1 MIKKITLVLLFVSFI
16 AQSQIQIG
24 APWSQ
29 ELQKKGGKTS
39 ELTLK
44 EISKSAEAYFA
55 TIDRNKKGSGLKP
68 FERWKY
74 HWGFYTDASGKI
86 KPSSD
91 LWDAWEVKQAR
102 KENSKSNNTSNWTP
116 VGPFQSS
123 NTYSSSSL
131 KSSGQGRVNVVAVDP
146 SNPNTY
152 YVGAPAGGIW
162 KSTDAGINWAPL
174 TDYLPQIGVSG
185 IAIHPTNSNIIY
197 IATGDDDAGDSYAVG
212 VWKSLDGGATWN
224 ATGAIPGTPQLMND
238 IYIHPNN
245 PETVVVATSTGI
257 QKSLNG
263 GTSWKT
269 TLALNVT
276 SKQTNLDLKMK
287 PGDPEIYYV
296 AARNKFWKS
305 TNGASTFTEISIPG
319 ITSSYRLA
327 MDVTKAN
334 SNYVYLVSYIPNTG
348 PGNNGFN
355 GVFKSTD
362 SGETFIKTTETSDIF
377 GGSQAWY
384 DLAITVSDVNPEIVY
399 VGVLDIFKSTDGGNN
414 FSKITYWTLPDSES
428 YVHADI
434 HFLRFINGKF
444 FAGTDGG
451 VYVSTNEGAKF
462 TDLTENLSISQ
473 FYKISVSTDDSSILA
488 GGLQDNGGFA
498 FNNDKWIN
506 YHGGDGMEGN
516 VDPTN
521 KKIHYGFIQYGGNLY
536 KSNDNGESLSL
547 RVEAPDEE
555 TGDNDSGGEWVTPM
569 AINSDGEVYA
579 GYNKV
584 YKLVNDAW
592 QLISNFDFEA
602 GEDLDHLEINPID
615 KNIMFT
621 AQGAN
626 FYRSTDAGVNFT
638 KIPFA
643 GGTINGIAGSPLDAN
658 TVLVVTNNGV
668 YKSVNINSV
677 SPTFTIIGTN
687 APSESKLVVKFHKR
701 SGKNTIYLG
710 TSLGVYFLNDD
721 NSDWQVFDNNL
732 PNVAVKDLDINE
744 RDSKLIAAT
753 YGRGVFVT
761 DIPRVLPQKD
771 INVTN
776 IVNLNNNTIICDS
789 TTSPILTV
797 KNEGTQAI
805 NSVVVEYA
813 YDDAFTKDSF
823 TWTGTIN
830 SLETKQI
837 SLPQKTFAIK
847 SYKLDVNVILAADD
861 FVDNNSY
868 TSYFKVNRSISDPL
882 YINQFETNNPAD
894 ILLTESARSS
904 IWQKGIPKG
913 LLLKTASSGTSVYGT
928 NLAGEYPINS
938 INYLYSNCYDLSVIV
953 DPKVQFQMAFDIEKN
968 WDYLVFEYSKDA
980 GKTWSILG
988 DANSPNWY
996 TSAATTDDS
1005 NSATLPGKQWTGEG
1019 ENNHPLGGTNATLR
1033 EYSHDLS
1040 SIGSETNVVFRFK
1053 FYSDEATTE
1062 EGVVIDDFGITGT
1075 ALSTNDAVLQNE
1087 LLVYP
1092 NPSKDTFNLSW
1103 NFTGTADISVY
1114 NYLGK
1119 TILSSSNIKE
1129 NKYQIDLSNQSKG
1142 LYFIK
1147 INVDGKQATKKVI
1160 LE

>member
-1 MIKKITLVLLFVSFI
+1 MIKKITLLLFFVSFI
-16 AQSQIQIG
+16 AQSQIQID

-102 KENSKSNNTSNWTP
+102 KANSKNENTGNWTP

-123 NTYSSSSL
+123 NTYSSPSL
-131 KSSGQGRVNVVAVDP
+131 KSSGQGRINVVAVDP

-224 ATGAIPGTPQLMND
+224 ATGTITGSPLLMND

-245 PETVVVATSTGI
+245 PETIVVATSTGI
-257 QKSLNG
+257 QKSING
-263 GTSWKT
+263 GASWKT

-287 PGDPEIYYV
+287 PGDPETYYV
-296 AARNKFWKS
+296 AARNRFWRS
-305 TNGASTFTEISIPG
+305 INGASTFKEITITG
-319 ITSSYRLA
+319 ISDSYRLA

-334 SNYVYLVSYIPNTG
+334 SNYIYIVSYIPNTG

-355 GVFKSTD
+355 GIFKSTD
-362 SGETFIKTTETSDIF
+362 SGETFTKTTETKDIF

-384 DLAITVSDVNPEIVY
+384 DLAITASDVNPEIVY

-434 HFLRFINGKF
+434 HFLRFIDGKF

-473 FYKISVSTDDSSILA
+473 FYKISVATQDSSILA

-498 FNNDKWIN
+498 FNNNKWIN

-521 KKIHYGFIQYGGNLY
+521 KKVHYGFIQYGGNLY
-536 KSNDNGESLSL
+536 KSDDNGESLSL
-547 RVEAPDEE
+547 RLGAPDEE
-555 TGDNDSGGEWVTPM
+555 TGTNDSGGEWVTPM

-584 YKLVNDAW
+584 YKIVNNEW
-592 QLISNFDFEA
+592 QLTSNFDFEV
-602 GEDLDHLEINPID
+602 GEDLDQLEISPLD
-615 KNIMFT
+615 KNIIF
-621 AQGAN
+621 AAEGASL
-626 FYRSTDAGVNFT
+626 YRSLDAGVNFT
-638 KIPFA
+638 QIAFT
-643 GGTINGIAGSPLDAN
+643 GGTINGIEPSPLDPN
-658 TVLVVTNNGV
+658 TVFVVSNSGV
-668 YKSVNINSV
+668 HKSVNINSV
-677 SPTFTIIGTN
+677 SPTFVTIGTN
-687 APSESKLVVKFHKR
+687 TPQESKLVVKFHKR
-701 SGKNTIYLG
+701 SGNNTIYLG
-710 TSLGVYFLNDD
+710 TSLGVYYLNDD
-721 NSDWQVFDNNL
+721 NTDWQVFDTNL

-761 DIPRVLPQKD
+761 DIPRILPKKD
-771 INVTN
+771 LSITS
-776 IVNLNNNTIICDS
+776 IANLNNTIVCNS
-789 TTSPILTV
+789 ATSPILSI
-797 KNEGTQAI
+797 KNEGTDVI
-805 NSVVVEYA
+805 NEVVIEYI
-813 YDDAFTKDSF
+813 YNDDSTKESY

-830 SLETKQI
+830 SLETKEI
-837 SLPQKTFAIK
+837 SLPQKTFEVK
-847 SYKLDVNVILAADD
+847 THKLDINIILASDD

-868 TSYFKVNRSISDPL
+868 TSYFKVNNSISDPFF
-882 YINQFETNNPAD
+882 INQFETDNVQD
-894 ILLTESARSS
+894 ILLTESTRSTG
-904 IWQKGIPKG
+904 WQKGIPKG
-913 LLLKTASSGTSVYGT
+913 VLLKTASSGTSVYGT
-928 NLAGEYPINS
+928 NLAGEYPTNTT
-938 INYLYSNCYDLSVIV
+938 NYLYSNCYDLSVIV
-953 DPKVQFQMAFDIEKN
+953 APKVKFQMAFDIEKD

-980 GKTWSILG
+980 GKTWNILG
-988 DANSPNWY
+988 NADSPNWY
-996 TSAATTDDS
+996 TSAVTTDDS
-1005 NSATLPGKQWTGEG
+1005 NSSTLPGRQWTGEG
-1019 ENNHPLGGTNATLR
+1019 ENAHPLGGTNATLR

-1040 SIGSETNVVFRFK
+1040 SIGTETNVIFRFK
-1053 FYSDEATTE
+1053 FYSDEAATE
-1062 EGVVIDDFGITGT
+1062 EGVIIDDFGITG
-1075 ALSTNDAVLQNE
+1075 ASLSTNDIVVQNE

-1103 NFTGTADISVY
+1103 NFVGNADISVY

-1119 TILSSSNIKE
+1119 TILSKNNIKE

-1147 INVDGKQATKKVI
+1147 INVDGKQAVKKVI